1 MTTVSLELYIASKQ
15 SYSNNRAC
23 FNVKN
28 NVSKSIESKNNELFE
43 YHITWI
49 GNIINIVLITASVF
63 GGSQHNVMR

>member
-1 MTTVSLELYIASKQ
+1 MKENGMTTVSLELYIASKQ
-15 SYSNNRAC
+15 SYS
-23 FNVKN
+23 KN